1 MKKICA
7 ALLAVCSI
15 FGGTALSASAYT
27 IDEVMAKA
35 REVGVPE
42 ETVAG
47 AYNVW
52 AAGGVSQEE
61 LDAYYVKLENIGHV
75 TDDMIEDMF
84 KQMGI
89 ETTPPATEAPTTEAP
104 QPEDGVTGTQPPME
118 AVTEAPTEQ
127 KAFVHMTLEE
137 KAAYINSLSP
147 EEREAFFASMTPEE
161 RKSIIKQMSLE
172 DKTLL
177 LQQYIDAAQDMHMNV
192 TVDSISEE
200 GIALT
205 VRDDTGTIIDK
216 SAAGLTIDPTGI
228 SHDGL
233 LAGISGAAL
242 LSLIGFATIN
252 RKLKKEN

>member
-1 MKKICA
+1 MKKLCA
-7 ALLAVCSI
+7 ALLAVCSV
-15 FGGTALSASAYT
+15 FGGTILSASAYT
-27 IDEVMAKA
+27 VDDVMTKA
-35 REVGVPE
+35 REVGMPE
-42 ETVAG
+42 EQIASG
-47 AYNVW
+47 YNMW
-52 AAGGVSQEE
+52 AAGMVSQED
-61 LDAYYVKLENIGHV
+61 LDKAYADLCKMEHM

-84 KQMGI
+84 NQMGLQ
-89 ETTPPATEAPTTEAP
+89 TTPPATEAPTTEAP
-104 QPEDGVTGTQPPME
+104 QPENGVTETQLPTE
-118 AVTEAPTEQ
+118 AVTEVPTEQ

-172 DKTLL
+172 DQTIL
-177 LQQYIDAAQDMHMNV
+177 LQQYIDAAQNLNMNV

-242 LSLIGFATIN
+242 FSLMGFAAID
-252 RKLKKEN
+252 RKLKKQK

>member
-1 MKKICA
+1 MKKLCA
-7 ALLAVCSI
+7 ALLAVCSV
-15 FGGTALSASAYT
+15 FGGTMLSASAYT
-27 IDEVMAKA
+27 VDEVMAKA
-35 REVGVPE
+35 REVGMPE
-42 ETVAG
+42 AQIISG
-47 AYNVW
+47 YNAW
-52 AAGGVSQEE
+52 AAGLVSQED
-61 LDAYYVKLENIGHV
+61 LDKAYADLCEMEHM
-75 TDDMIEDMF
+75 TDDMIKDLFER
-84 KQMGI
+84 MGI
-89 ETTPPATEAPTTEAP
+89 ETTPPATEAPTTESVL
-104 QPEDGVTGTQPPME
+104 PEDGVTETQPPTE

-147 EEREAFFASMTPEE
+147 EERDAFFASMTPEE

-172 DKTLL
+172 DQTIL
-177 LQQYIDAAQDMHMNV
+177 LQQYIDAAQDLNMNV

-216 SAAGLTIDPTGI
+216 SAAGLTIDSTGI

-242 LSLIGFATIN
+242 LSLLGFSAID
-252 RKLKKEN
+252 RKLKKQN